1 MQGYSK
7 FKFNY
12 GKVSINCKRY
22 KKIRGKLTV
31 TICVKYFSEYVLISW
46 HDALC
51 RASREF
57 GSLSLDVNAQCVSQ
71 PLLNSSYKVTGVPTP
86 VSAEFWKR
94 RGCRCSR
101 EPSSSLAGASSHH
114 VCVCS
119 EEVGLA
125 HDAHELVLAD
135 LAVAIPIGLL
145 DHLLDLIVG
154 HVLA

>member
-86 VSAEFWKR
+86 VSVSRILEKAGVAMLKRTVFVFGWRVESSRVHVLR
-94 RGCRCSR
+94 RGWSC
-101 EPSSSLAGASSHH
+101 A
-114 VCVCS
+114 
-119 EEVGLA
+119 
-125 HDAHELVLAD
+125 
-135 LAVAIPIGLL
+135 
-145 DHLLDLIVG
+145 
-154 HVLA
+154 